1 MSIQEAVLILHEH
14 DVVEAYWLAD
24 FERLVRQQTPLR
36 HAVADKV
43 QAAYLQIGSH
53 RSAEALV
60 LFEAPV
66 RNSVIDAR
74 WYMPLRRLA
83 DSAGSGPNMGA
94 GRIRLACRS
103 QCSISWHTDSLW
115 EPVTSDFMAIRK
127 ALRGN
132 ALRAQATLTERDLWP
147 QESVSAVE
155 RVNVGAGAASLL
167 ARKHDDPE
175 VEDLKRTLRNEM
187 EAYRRQLQQLQQEI
201 ERQKSLNETLGRQAG
216 ASGEAE
222 LEALRRV
229 HRNEMA
235 AHDADIQNLTL
246 ALEQERQ
253 EAERLRQALSDKKP
267 AGEPEV
273 SDEEAARLKEEAA
286 TLRQYLDQAV
296 EQSAERFVNRLD
308 GLEAVL
314 VAFHP
319 GVGHLTI
326 TPANMLRYADNP
338 LAYAAQKCCVS
349 EEVYRRWLNHYD
361 DPHCQQCKAEIPRIE
376 HPREFDHDLNA
387 YCKLHRQLHLAGI

>member
-14 DVVEAYWLAD
+14 EVVEAYWLAD
-24 FERLVRQQTPLR
+24 FERLVRQQTPLQ
-36 HAVADKV
+36 HAVENKV

-66 RNSVIDAR
+66 KHSVIDAR

-83 DSAGSGPNMGA
+83 DSAGRGPNMGA

-103 QCSISWHTDSLW
+103 QCSISWHADSLW

-132 ALRAQATLTERDLWP
+132 TLRDQAPLTERDLWP
-147 QESVSAVE
+147 QERVSAVE
-155 RVNVGAGAASLL
+155 RVSGGAGAGSLL
-167 ARKHDDPE
+167 AKKHSDPE

-201 ERQKSLNETLGRQAG
+201 ERQKSLNEKLGRQAG
-216 ASGEAE
+216 ASGETE
-222 LEALRRV
+222 LEELRQV

-235 AHDADIQNLTL
+235 AHAAEIETLTRV
-246 ALEQERQ
+246 LEQERQ
-253 EAERLRQALSDKKP
+253 EAERLRQALNESRP
-267 AGEPEV
+267 QSHSAL
-273 SDEEAARLKEEAA
+273 SDEEALRLKEEVA
-286 TLRQYLDQAV
+286 TLRQYLDSAE
-296 EQSAERFVNRLD
+296 EQSAERFVGRLD

-326 TPANMLRYADNP
+326 SPAHMLRYADNP
-338 LAYAAQKCCVS
+338 LAYAAQKCFVS
-349 EEVYRRWLNHYD
+349 EDIYRRWLDHYD

-387 YCKLHRQLHLAGI
+387 YCKLHRQLHLAGS

>member
-14 DVVEAYWLAD
+14 EVVEAYWLAD
-24 FERLVRQQTPLR
+24 FERLVRQQTPLQ
-36 HAVADKV
+36 HAVENKV

-66 RNSVIDAR
+66 KHSVIDAR

-83 DSAGSGPNMGA
+83 DSAGRGPNMGA

-103 QCSISWHTDSLW
+103 QCSISWHADSLW

-132 ALRAQATLTERDLWP
+132 TLRDQAPLTERDLWP
-147 QESVSAVE
+147 QERVSAVE
-155 RVNVGAGAASLL
+155 RVSAGAGSLL
-167 ARKHDDPE
+167 AKKHSDPE

-201 ERQKSLNETLGRQAG
+201 ERQKSLNEKLGRQAG
-216 ASGEAE
+216 ASGETE
-222 LEALRRV
+222 LEELRQV

-235 AHDADIQNLTL
+235 AHAAEIETLTRV
-246 ALEQERQ
+246 LEQERQ
-253 EAERLRQALSDKKP
+253 EAERLRQALNESRP
-267 AGEPEV
+267 QSQSAL
-273 SDEEAARLKEEAA
+273 SNEEALRLKEEVA
-286 TLRQYLDQAV
+286 TLRQYLDSAE
-296 EQSAERFVNRLD
+296 EQSAERFVGRLD

-326 TPANMLRYADNP
+326 SPAHMLRYADNP
-338 LAYAAQKCCVS
+338 LAYAAQKCFVS
-349 EEVYRRWLNHYD
+349 EDIYRRWLDHYD

-387 YCKLHRQLHLAGI
+387 YCKLHRQLHLAGS

>member
-24 FERLVRQQTPLR
+24 FERLVRQQIPLQ
-36 HAVADKV
+36 HAVDHKV
-43 QAAYLQIGSH
+43 QAAYLQIGNH
-53 RSAEALV
+53 RSAEAVV

-83 DSAGSGPNMGA
+83 DSAGRGPNMGA

-132 ALRAQATLTERDLWP
+132 TLRTQATLTERDLWP

-155 RVNVGAGAASLL
+155 RVNVGAGAGSLL

-201 ERQKSLNETLGRQAG
+201 ERQKSLNEKLGRQAG

-222 LEALRRV
+222 LEELRRV

-235 AHDADIQNLTL
+235 AHDAEIQNLTQ

-253 EAERLRQALSDKKP
+253 EAERLRQVMNDHNPRQASL
-267 AGEPEV
+267 AGSEEV
-273 SDEEAARLKEEAA
+273 LRLQEEAA
-286 TLRQYLDQAV
+286 TLRHYLNTAE
-296 EQSAERFVNRLD
+296 EQSAGRFIGRLE

-338 LAYAAQKCCVS
+338 LAYAAQKCFVS
-349 EEVYRRWLNHYD
+349 EEVYRRWLDHYD

-387 YCKLHRQLHLAGI
+387 YCKLHRQLHLAGS